1 MSVLGQ
7 ESRET
12 LQGLDLSVI
21 IPAYNEEKEIGALIE
36 GVHRVL
42 RKLGIRSEV
51 IVVDDGSTDATAEI
65 ARSKGVFVVPHG
77 ANQGY
82 GASLKTGVERSRHE
96 TLLIIDGDG
105 TYPPEDIVTLTE
117 GYDGEDMIVGARDGQ
132 EASLPGLRRL
142 VKRFLRALAGH
153 FTGVRIPDLN
163 SGMRLLKKKAVLEF
177 FDLLPS
183 GFSFTSTITL
193 ALLKKGRRVR
203 FVPIR
208 YLPRRDGSKF
218 LPYRET
224 CRILRQ
230 IVRTMFRLEPQKTI
244 LHLAV
249 LFLVPGSL
257 LTVYQAFA
265 RGKVAAVPLLI
276 ALTGLMIGFIGMR
289 AGRSALKAQNRRQ
302 TRGS

>member
-1 MSVLGQ
+1 MPALGPD
-7 ESRET
+7 SRGNP
-12 LQGLDLSVI
+12 LGLDLSVI
-21 IPAYNEEKEIGALIE
+21 IPAYNEESAIGALLE

-42 RKLGIRSEV
+42 RKLGIRGEV

-77 ANQGY
+77 ANKGY
-82 GASLKTGVERSRHE
+82 GASLKTGMERSRYE
-96 TLLIIDGDG
+96 ILLIIDGDG
-105 TYPPEDIVTLTE
+105 TYFPEDIVTLLE

-132 EASLPGLRRL
+132 EASLPRLRRL
-142 VKRFLRALAGH
+142 AKRSLQALAGH

-163 SGMRLLKKKAVLEF
+163 SGMRLLKKDVVLEYL
-177 FDLLPS
+177 DLLPS

-193 ALLKKGRRVR
+193 ALLKNGRRVR

-218 LPYRET
+218 LPHRET
-224 CRILRQ
+224 LRILRQ
-230 IVRTMFRLEPQKTI
+230 IVRTMLRLEPRKII

-257 LTVYQAFA
+257 LTVYQAVV

-276 ALTGLMIGFIGMR
+276 ALAGLMIGFIGFR
-289 AGRSALKAQNRRQ
+289 VGRSAFKAQSRRPI
-302 TRGS
+302 S